1 MKKTLADIQSGEF
14 AREWIAENKNGCPN
28 FNALREKEKQHP
40 IEIVGAQLRGM
51 MSWLPKEGKKPA
63 EPQKATAEQV
73 VNA

>member
-14 AREWIAENKNGCPN
+14 AREWIAENKSGGAK

-40 IEIVGAQLRGM
+40 IEIVGAQLRSM
-51 MSWLPKEGKKPA
+51 MSWLPKDGKKPA
-63 EPQKATAEQV
+63 ESPAPKQV